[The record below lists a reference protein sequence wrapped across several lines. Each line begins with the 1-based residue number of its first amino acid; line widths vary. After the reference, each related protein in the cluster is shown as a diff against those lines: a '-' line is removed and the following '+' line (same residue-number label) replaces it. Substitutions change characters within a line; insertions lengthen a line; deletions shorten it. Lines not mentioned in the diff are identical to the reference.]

1 MGGAIAAGTRTPVPI
16 DVEAQT
22 NRLRLIAI
30 AVFYAIELVNYYG
43 LDLGFIQV
51 PAVVDRPFHES
62 ATALAACWVI
72 VAIATRFLRLS
83 GIWQRGL
90 PFLATAADLVLLTC
104 MLMIAD
110 GPRSPLVVAYFVILA
125 GAALRLELPLVQY
138 TTVGTICCYLYLSGF
153 ARWFTNRELYV
164 PRYHQLI
171 FIAALALTGII
182 LGQVVRAVH
191 QLQTIR
197 PR

>member
-1 MGGAIAAGTRTPVPI
+1 MGGGIATGVSTPLPI

-30 AVFYAIELVNYYG
+30 AVFYLIELVNYYG
-43 LDLGFIQV
+43 LNLGFIQL
-51 PAVVDRPFHES
+51 PQVVDKPFHES

-83 GIWQRGL
+83 RIWQRGL

-125 GAALRLELPLVQY
+125 GAALRLELSLVQY
-138 TTVGTICCYLYLSGF
+138 TTVGTIACYLYLSGF
-153 ARWFTNRELYV
+153 ARWFTDRELYV

-171 FIAALALTGII
+171 FIAALALTGVI
-182 LGQVVRAVH
+182 LGQVIRRVRE
-191 QLQTIR
+191 QLLTR